1 MCVCL
6 LILTSG
12 IIPDCLVAFIFHL
25 SHKESLKKRLFT
37 LLLDMGLPGTFQHPS
52 HSPCLGEGKR
62 KCPPLGTA
70 CSVGQQCRD
79 QRGQHSNV
87 RGSENTDPL
96 AQNGEVIS
104 SSFSLPQHTNISLI
118 HLLLNTI
125 YYLLHLFHQSFVL
138 WGTWKVAILQ
148 EIYTLQPSGHN
159 FIQKSPHCISLHGVK
174 EERDDLR
181 AKAHIQC
188 EFWVENQATY

>member
-52 HSPCLGEGKR
+52 HSPCLGWLVEREKENA
-62 KCPPLGTA
+62 PLWAHLALLGSNA
-70 CSVGQQCRD
+70 E
-79 QRGQHSNV
+79 RGQHSNV

-96 AQNGEVIS
+96 AQSGEVIS
-104 SSFSLPQHTNISLI
+104 SSFSLHQHTNISLI
-118 HLLLNTI
+118 HFLLNTI

-148 EIYTLQPSGHN
+148 EIYTL
-159 FIQKSPHCISLHGVK
+159 
-174 EERDDLR
+174 
-181 AKAHIQC
+181 
-188 EFWVENQATY
+188 